1 MKIGLII
8 NIAPIDGFGV
18 SRIQNG
24 LGVGRFVFT
33 HEMLGKVIPTRL
45 DCKIKNCIVA
55 WTYIII

>member
-55 WTYIII
+55 KT